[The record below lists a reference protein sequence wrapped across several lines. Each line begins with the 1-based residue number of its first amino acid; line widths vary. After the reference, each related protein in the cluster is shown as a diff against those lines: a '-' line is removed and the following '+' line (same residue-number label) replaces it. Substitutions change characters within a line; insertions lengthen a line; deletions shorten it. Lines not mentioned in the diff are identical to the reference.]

1 MEFFELKIERV
12 ESPEMLERSANYLE
26 NMKTRR
32 SVRDFSNQ
40 TIPIDVIKNIVKS
53 ASSAPSGAN
62 KEPWKFCIV
71 KDPELKKKIRE
82 AAEIEEKENYDHRF
96 PTEWLEELNQF
107 GTDCHKEFL
116 EEAPYLIVIFKQVY
130 DLKGEKQTKNYYVN

>member
-32 SVRDFSNQ
+32 SVRDFSSES
-40 TIPIDVIKNIVKS
+40 IPIDVITNIVSS
-53 ASSAPSGAN
+53 ASSAPSGAH

-71 KDPELKKKIRE
+71 KDPELKKTIRE
-82 AAEIEEKENYDHRF
+82 A
-96 PTEWLEELNQF
+96 
-107 GTDCHKEFL
+107 
-116 EEAPYLIVIFKQVY
+116 
-130 DLKGEKQTKNYYVN
+130 